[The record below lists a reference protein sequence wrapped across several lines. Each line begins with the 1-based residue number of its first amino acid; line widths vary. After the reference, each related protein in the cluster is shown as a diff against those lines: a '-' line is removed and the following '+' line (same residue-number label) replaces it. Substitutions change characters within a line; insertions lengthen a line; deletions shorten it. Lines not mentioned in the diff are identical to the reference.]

1 VTDKK
6 KKKSKKSKV
15 PSGKIKC
22 PDCEKVIEEGLTFCP
37 ECGNRIPPW
46 AKFNQDSSPGIL

>member
-1 VTDKK
+1 MTDKK
-6 KKKSKKSKV
+6 KKKSKKSKI

>member
-1 VTDKK
+1 MTDKK
-6 KKKSKKSKV
+6 KQKSKKSKV

-22 PDCEKVIEEGLTFCP
+22 PGWEKVIEEGLTFCP
-37 ECGNRIPPW
+37 DCGNRIPPW

>member
-1 VTDKK
+1 MTDKK
-6 KKKSKKSKV
+6 KQKSKKSKV

-37 ECGNRIPPW
+37 DCGNRIPPW

>member
-1 VTDKK
+1 MTNKK

-15 PSGKIKC
+15 PRGKIKC

-37 ECGNRIPPW
+37 DCGNRIPPW